1 MAQCQKLRALNQY
14 FQFNPSA
21 MSIETGKSDN
31 SPQFSQLFNLETN
44 DLIENLFDWYGPAR
58 TQKDRDEYNKLVE
71 QRQSMMDQ
79 EGTQATL
86 VSSKPAKVETLDW
99 KKRQLLDTTSIPS
112 TATLM
117 QLEPFGSAEEQ
128 AKFLRSSL
136 DKVKFDEKRPAVEGT
151 ELYDA
156 ILPTITC
163 VTPVEDSS
171 VNDQHLAPRR
181 KLLDYG

>member
-1 MAQCQKLRALNQY
+1 MNQ
-14 FQFNPSA
+14 QDGA
-21 MSIETGKSDN
+21 
-31 SPQFSQLFNLETN
+31 
-44 DLIENLFDWYGPAR
+44 
-58 TQKDRDEYNKLVE
+58 
-71 QRQSMMDQ
+71 
-79 EGTQATL
+79 QATL
-86 VSSKPAKVETLDW
+86 VSAKQAKVETLDW
-99 KKRQLLDTTSIPS
+99 KKRQLLDRTSIPS

-136 DKVKFDEKRPAVEGT
+136 DKVRFDEKRPAVEGT

-163 VTPVEDSS
+163 MTPIEDSS
-171 VNDQHLAPRR
+171 VNDQHIAPRR